1 MNPKI
6 SIIIPLYN
14 KDKFLTET
22 INSVINQKFS
32 NWQLF
37 IIDDCSTDNSFY
49 IANTFTYDKRISVIR
64 NETNKGANYCR
75 NLGLS
80 KCISEFVVFLDADDI
95 LHKNCLE
102 FRFSQ
107 ATKYPEFQIYVFQ
120 MGVFK
125 NSINDDS
132 RLWVPNSSDPLN
144 DFLQHN
150 LPWSILQPLWRL
162 EAIKCVNGF
171 DESFN
176 RLQDVE
182 LSTRLLLQKNIKVK
196 QFTGFTDCFY
206 RISTNRV
213 NYNIE
218 DYLNRQIDASI
229 KYYNKFFNLISLK
242 QKNKLLGTLFKIFLI
257 CIYHYKKNDISK
269 SSLISFKNQLINNT
283 VKKTNFNSKNK
294 FAFYLFISVNIY
306 IKPVK
311 GFNYLAQK
319 IITG

>member
-1 MNPKI
+1 LNPKI

-14 KDKFLTET
+14 KDKFLTDT

-32 NWQLF
+32 SWQLF

-49 IANTFTYDKRISVIR
+49 IANTFTYDKRISVNR

-80 KCISEFVVFLDADDI
+80 KCNSEFVVFLDADDI

-306 IKPVK
+306 IKPIK

>member
-14 KDKFLTET
+14 KDKFLTDT

-49 IANTFTYDKRISVIR
+49 IANTFTYDKRISVNR

-80 KCISEFVVFLDADDI
+80 KCNSEFVVFLDADDI